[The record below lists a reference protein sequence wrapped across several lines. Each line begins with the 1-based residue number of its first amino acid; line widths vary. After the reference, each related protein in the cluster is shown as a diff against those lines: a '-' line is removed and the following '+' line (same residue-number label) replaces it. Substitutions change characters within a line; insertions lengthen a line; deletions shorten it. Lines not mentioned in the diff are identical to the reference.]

1 MQSVPLWLWKVI
13 SILGGSLIAI
23 GIAAGYVDVATRFE
37 FDFISRNFG
46 IFILA
51 ILVGV
56 GLAFGGLI
64 GWAKRLKRE
73 ARVRAAG
80 LVFAAPWIA
89 GLLGY
94 PIAGNNIHGP
104 AALLLL
110 VIIPATILALVLLI
124 MAGY

>member
-1 MQSVPLWLWKVI
+1 MQPLPLWLWKVI

-23 GIAAGYVDVATRFE
+23 GIAAGSVDVATRFE
-37 FDFISRNFG
+37 FDFISRDFG

-56 GLAFGGLI
+56 VLAFVGLI
-64 GWAKRLKRE
+64 GWAKRLKRG
-73 ARVRAAG
+73 ARARTAG
-80 LVFAAPWIA
+80 LVFAAPWI
-89 GLLGY
+89 GGPLGY
-94 PIAGNNIHGP
+94 PIAGNDLHGP

-110 VIIPATILALVLLI
+110 VIIPAAILALVLLI